1 MKKTNEELL
10 QFFGLKVGDKIK
22 VDGYDKPFVIFEK
35 SGKIFAKRENCLSSW
50 DYYDVRTLT
59 DVLLNCDYEIVK
71 PKKKLGEIN
80 CNKMLCRNCPLRA
93 IDCDITGNTL
103 YDALEKYI
111 EDLNSFDS
119 SLKPFEKAFIDA
131 IKVELDKEI

>member
-1 MKKTNEELL
+1 MKKTNKEILD
-10 QFFGLKVGDKIK
+10 FYGLEVGDRVKIDCYQK
-22 VDGYDKPFVIFEK
+22 LFVITE
-35 SGKIFAKRENCLSSW
+35 ENIPLFM
-50 DYYDVRTLT
+50 LT
-59 DVLLNCDYEIVK
+59 VSTNDYEIVK
-71 PKKKLGEIN
+71 HKKIGEIN

-111 EDLNSFDS
+111 EDLNSFNS

-131 IKVELDKEI
+131 LKAELDKGVEE